1 MLFAD
6 LCNQLK
12 DAKLDER
19 RRFRNFQMFLGHKG
33 SKEGK
38 KNKGSLNIS
47 LYVYF

>member
-19 RRFRNFQMFLGHKG
+19 RRFRNFHMFLGDKS
-33 SKEGK
+33 SKKDK

-47 LYVYF
+47 MYVNF

>member
-19 RRFRNFQMFLGHKG
+19 RRFRNFQMFWVIKVPRKVRRIKGH
-33 SKEGK
+33 
-38 KNKGSLNIS
+38 
-47 LYVYF
+47 